1 VDIAELAR
9 EARVEAA
16 EAAEQ
21 RELAELDQ
29 FRDLDLAPIE
39 TFMEGGAAGDL
50 IVCGTP
56 VKTRDEALFLQSAAD
71 VADSKLQ
78 EWVDLQHP
86 QSVLT
91 PPRRSTLLEQDE
103 ENDADVED
111 SDSTSVPARL
121 GLEVAPR
128 DPTFIT
134 VIRMLPASMFW
145 ATAAPLAYC
154 IVKAFDI
161 LIEKLTGLKV

>member
-1 VDIAELAR
+1 ME
-9 EARVEAA
+9 EA

-21 RELAELDQ
+21 RELAELDR
-29 FRDLDLAPIE
+29 FREMDLAPID
-39 TFMEGGAAGDL
+39 TVMEGGSAGDL

-56 VKTRDEALFLQSAAD
+56 VKARDEALFLQTASNA
-71 VADSKLQ
+71 SKPDI
-78 EWVDLQHP
+78 EERIDLRRP
-86 QSVLT
+86 QSGLT
-91 PPRRSTLLEQDE
+91 SPCRLTLLEQDE

-111 SDSTSVPARL
+111 SDSTSVLAQLRL
-121 GLEVAPR
+121 DVSPR

-154 IVKAFDI
+154 IVKAFDM

>member
-39 TFMEGGAAGDL
+39 TVMEGGAAGDL